1 MYILGL
7 GGLLP
12 RSVAIILSLG
22 LAACATT
29 TPRPAAPRAKA
40 PLVPTAASRPAASRP
55 VLRPPAYP
63 RHRIFASAADALDEI
78 LSTSPRVIGFGEYH
92 QKTDSAKVM
101 SPLKRFTT
109 QMLDHLAE
117 RVSDLVVELAMP
129 VGECKGGKENRVAK
143 KVEKTTKRPKA
154 TENEAALL
162 LGRARRLGIRPH
174 ILLLS
179 CAEYSQL
186 LGGEDVDYEKLLTML
201 TVKLADKAREALSR
215 PVRFNADGE
224 LRNLVLLYGGAL
236 HNDIVPQKYL
246 TEYSY
251 AAQLTKLSKG
261 RFVEV
266 DLYVPEYIEG
276 DATMSKERWYPLRK
290 HAARDHV
297 VLIERG
303 ARSYILL
310 LQSGAVVP

>member
-1 MYILGL
+1 V
-7 GGLLP
+7 LLP
-12 RSVAIILSLG
+12 NPRLAMLLLSLA
-22 LAACATT
+22 LAACAARTQRALT
-29 TPRPAAPRAKA
+29 LTPRLQPASRPSASQP
-40 PLVPTAASRPAASRP
+40 AASRPALSA
-55 VLRPPAYP
+55 PAYP
-63 RHRIFASAADALDEI
+63 RHRIFARATDALDLI
-78 LSTSPRVIGFGEYH
+78 LSTGPRVIGFGEYH

-109 QMLDHLAE
+109 QLLDHLAE
-117 RVSDLVVELAMP
+117 QVSDLIVELAMP
-129 VGECKGGKENRVAK
+129 VGVCQGGKENRVAR
-143 KVEKTTKRPKA
+143 KVEQTTKRPA
-154 TENEAALL
+154 STENEAALL

-179 CAEYSQL
+179 CKEYGLL

-201 TVKLADKAREALSR
+201 TQKLAEKAREALSR

-224 LRNLVLLYGGAL
+224 LRRLVLLYGGAL
-236 HNDIVPQKYL
+236 HNDIFPRKYL
-246 TEYSY
+246 EAYSY

-276 DATMSKERWYPLRK
+276 DETLSKERWYPLRR

-310 LQSGAVVP
+310 LQSNAAP